1 MDEFIKL
8 DSNLQSAFIEIYLI
22 LVILILMATFLL

>member
-1 MDEFIKL
+1 MDEL

-22 LVILILMATFLL
+22 LVILILMPTFLL